1 MTATIGIDL
10 GTTNSAVAVMKNGK
24 PEIIPNS
31 SGNRTTPS
39 VVAFYNHE
47 IVIGEIAKA
56 LMVSGI
62 KDSASC
68 LVGSVKRKMGSGEK
82 IQLDREEYTPQH
94 ISALILKQLKQDAE
108 RYLGEPV
115 EEAVI
120 SVPAYFNDIERQAT
134 IDAGAIAG
142 LRVEKII
149 NEPTAAAVA
158 YGLEYSGREQK
169 ILVYDLG
176 GGTFDVTVLHLYEGI
191 VEVKASTGDK
201 YLGGDDFDEALIRY
215 ALAKYRQLT
224 GKAILDEPGPNL
236 LESLGR
242 AWYYLLKLKCEEVKK
257 QLSFRENARLVL
269 VLHRDDGQGDY
280 GLDLEITRAEFEE
293 LIRDRV
299 EKTRHYMDEAF
310 AIAKWSSV
318 DLDQVLLVGGSTR
331 IPLVEAF
338 VAETLGKKPKREIN
352 PDEAVALGA
361 AVDAGL
367 KRGDLDENQA
377 LIVMDVTPFTWGTS
391 CTDKYHGTLQDGMF
405 ARIIQAQTKI
415 PCSGRELFYTV
426 TDGQTQL
433 DGSIYI
439 GESEF
444 ASENTLVQEFLVK
457 NIPPAPAGQ
466 EAVEL
471 EYRIDANGNLIATA
485 TVVSTGATTEVTVKA
500 ALNRM
505 SAAELTQ
512 SQQRLNRDWE
522 RSECSKKAK
531 SLINLIQTQRCKVE
545 SVVVQR
551 HLAEL
556 LQQVE
561 TALLNNNMERLQ
573 ELDGKITDYLFN
585 LTME

>member
-1 MTATIGIDL
+1 MAATIGIDL
-10 GTTNSAVAVMKNGK
+10 GTTNSAVAVMANGK

-31 SGNRTTPS
+31 SGNRITPS
-39 VVAFYNHE
+39 VVAFYNDE

-56 LMVSGI
+56 LMMSGI
-62 KDSASC
+62 KDSAAC

-82 IQLDREEYTPQH
+82 IRLNQEDYTPQH

-149 NEPTAAAVA
+149 NEPTAAALA
-158 YGLEYSGREQK
+158 YGLEYAGPEQK

-191 VEVKASTGDK
+191 VEVKASTGNK

-215 ALAKYRQLT
+215 ALSKYRQLT
-224 GKAILDEPGPNL
+224 GKVVVEELGSDL
-236 LESLGR
+236 LQSLGR

-269 VLHRDDGQGDY
+269 ALHQQEGRGTY
-280 GLDLEITRAEFEE
+280 GLDLEITRAEFEA
-293 LIRDRV
+293 LIREQV
-299 EKTRHYMDEAF
+299 ESTRHYVDEALT
-310 AIAKWSSV
+310 IAKWSGS

-331 IPLVEAF
+331 IPLVETF
-338 VAETLGKKPKREIN
+338 VAEMLGKKPKREIN

-361 AVDAGL
+361 AIDAGL
-367 KRGDLDENQA
+367 KQGLLDENQA

-405 ARIIQAQTKI
+405 ARIINAQTKI
-415 PCSGRELFYTV
+415 PCSGRETFYTV
-426 TDGQTQL
+426 ADGQTQL

-457 NIPPAPAGQ
+457 NIPPAPAGR

-471 EYRIDANGNLIATA
+471 EFCIDANGNLIATA
-485 TVVSTGATTEVTVKA
+485 TVISTGATTEVIVKA

-505 SAAELTQ
+505 SQAELTQ
-512 SQQRLNRDWE
+512 SRQQLNRDWE

-531 SLINLIQTQRCKVE
+531 SLINLLQTHRSKAE
-545 SVVVQR
+545 SEAVR
-551 HLAEL
+551 RYLTEL

-561 TALLNNNMERLQ
+561 TALLNNNMESLQ
-573 ELDGKITDYLFN
+573 ELDGRITDYLFN